1 MAILI
6 ELQSYA
12 RDCGLR
18 IEYASKAFEFPPN
31 PKVSNLHSLCLHIK
45 YPPMIQHLFTQKPIL
60 PIHTNRTKVY
70 LTPLIY
76 LSLTRPDTSSS
87 TFQVKGL
94 RLNPKGTAVIVGNVA
109 SNWEPVR
116 NKQSKYYISENQVI
130 QEGSLSSYE

>member
-1 MAILI
+1 MPAHQIPTYVSSTCFPKTDTTYTYLPNKI
-6 ELQSYA
+6 VPN
-12 RDCGLR
+12 
-18 IEYASKAFEFPPN
+18 ASA
-31 PKVSNLHSLCLHIK
+31 
-45 YPPMIQHLFTQKPIL
+45 
-60 PIHTNRTKVY
+60 TNISK
-70 LTPLIY
+70 
-76 LSLTRPDTSSS
+76 PDTSSS